1 MRSSPSPTAE
11 DGSTVTATLAVKVI
25 MNTIPKKHQKSEPV
39 GGSTGIIIPT
49 LGGSDLLNFVLLS
62 WNIYI
67 DLSAC
72 WTIHDL
78 WLIFPPMNFHL
89 EDKCHYCPD

>member
-49 LGGSDLLNFVLLS
+49 LGGSDLLNYCIAIMEHLYRSFGLLDNPRS
-62 WNIYI
+62 MV
-67 DLSAC
+67 D
-72 WTIHDL
+72 
-78 WLIFPPMNFHL
+78 FPSYELPFRGQEPL
-89 EDKCHYCPD
+89 VP